1 MRNLSPTVRG
11 IAILVVVA
19 AAVTAADAEEGV
31 YWLLYALRIAFIV
44 AIVYF
49 VYSLWRRRR
58 EEISMWS
65 RRARMVF
72 YGAAATVLA
81 NLIASFAL
89 TYPETGLERLVFFVV
104 FGLAGFAMWRV
115 WKDEHTYGY

>member
-11 IAILVVVA
+11 IAILIVVA
-19 AAVTAADAEEGV
+19 AAITAAGAEEGV
-31 YWLLYALRIAFIV
+31 YWLLYALRIAFIA
-44 AIVYF
+44 AIVYA
-49 VYSLWRRRR
+49 VYALWRRRR

-72 YGAAATVLA
+72 YGAAATALA
-81 NLIASFAL
+81 NLLASFAL
-89 TYPETGLERLVFFVV
+89 TYTETGLERLVFFVA

-115 WKDEHTYGY
+115 WKDEHTYGH

>member
-19 AAVTAADAEEGV
+19 AAVTAAGAEEGV

-49 VYSLWRRRR
+49 VYNLWRRRR

-65 RRARMVF
+65 RRARTVF
-72 YGAAATVLA
+72 YGAAATVIA

-89 TYPETGLERLVFFVV
+89 SYPETGLERLVFFVV